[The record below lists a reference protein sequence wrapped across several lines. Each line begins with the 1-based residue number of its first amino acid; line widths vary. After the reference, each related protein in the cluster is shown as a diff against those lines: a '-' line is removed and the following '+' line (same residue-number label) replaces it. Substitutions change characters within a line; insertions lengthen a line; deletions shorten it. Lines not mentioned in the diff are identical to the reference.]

1 MTTRTRHLTR
11 AALVVYLLLV
21 AWITLTPDLA
31 DHDAL
36 GKVRVVTQW
45 LTDRGVPVTYAGVE
59 AGANVVM
66 FGPFGVLVGL
76 LVRPAR
82 AWWARVVAGGAAL
95 SAGIETAQLL
105 FLPTRVPTV
114 QDVVMNTLGAALG
127 VLVLVVG
134 HRVLLA
140 RRDRR
145 TTGTPA
151 PDDAR
156 APLAAGAGEAR
167 VQATAEG

>member
-1 MTTRTRHLTR
+1 MITGTRPRRRTQ
-11 AALVVYLLLV
+11 AVLVVYLLLV

-31 DHDAL
+31 DNEAL
-36 GKVRVVTQW
+36 GKVRVITEW
-45 LTDRGVPVTYAGVE
+45 LDARGLPVTYAGVE

-76 LVRPAR
+76 LVRRTR
-82 AWWARVVAGGAAL
+82 AWWARVVAGGLLL

-127 VLVLVVG
+127 VVVLVVG
-134 HRVLLA
+134 HRLWLA
-140 RRDRR
+140 RRDR
-145 TTGTPA
+145 GA
-151 PDDAR
+151 PRDDAR

-167 VQATAEG
+167 VESAGER

>member
-11 AALVVYLLLV
+11 AALVVWLLLV

-31 DHDAL
+31 DNDAL
-36 GKVRVVTQW
+36 GKVKVITQW
-45 LTDRGVPVTYAGVE
+45 LTARGIPVTYAGVE

-82 AWWARVVAGGAAL
+82 AWWARVVAGGLVL

-127 VLVLVVG
+127 VVVLVVG
-134 HRVLLA
+134 HRLWLA
-140 RRDRR
+140 RRARR
-145 TTGTPA
+145 SAGSPS
-151 PDDAR
+151 DDAR

-167 VQATAEG
+167 VRATAEG

>member
-1 MTTRTRHLTR
+1 MTTRTRHATQ
-11 AALVVYLLLV
+11 AALVVYLLVV

-31 DHDAL
+31 DNDAL
-36 GKVRVVTQW
+36 GQVEVITQW
-45 LTDRGVPVTYAGVE
+45 LAARGVPVTYAGVE

-66 FGPFGVLVGL
+66 FVPFGVLVGL

-82 AWWARVVAGGAAL
+82 AWWARVVAGGLVL

-114 QDVVMNTLGAALG
+114 QDVVMNTLGAVLG
-127 VLVLVVG
+127 VVVLLVGDRL
-134 HRVLLA
+134 RLA

-145 TTGTPA
+145 GDGAPA
-151 PDDAR
+151 GDAR

-167 VQATAEG
+167 ARAAAES

>member
-66 FGPFGVLVGL
+66 
-76 LVRPAR
+76 
-82 AWWARVVAGGAAL
+82 L
-95 SAGIETAQLL
+95 SLI
-105 FLPTRVPTV
+105 
-114 QDVVMNTLGAALG
+114 
-127 VLVLVVG
+127 
-134 HRVLLA
+134 HI
-140 RRDRR
+140 
-145 TTGTPA
+145 
-151 PDDAR
+151 
-156 APLAAGAGEAR
+156 
-167 VQATAEG
+167 

>member
-31 DHDAL
+31 DNDAL
-36 GKVRVVTQW
+36 GRVRVITEW
-45 LTDRGVPVTYAGVE
+45 LTARGVPVTYAGVE

-82 AWWARVVAGGAAL
+82 AWWARVVAGGLVL

-127 VLVLVVG
+127 VLVLLVA
-134 HRVLLA
+134 HRLRLP

-145 TTGTPA
+145 GAGSP

-167 VQATAEG
+167 VRTTAEG